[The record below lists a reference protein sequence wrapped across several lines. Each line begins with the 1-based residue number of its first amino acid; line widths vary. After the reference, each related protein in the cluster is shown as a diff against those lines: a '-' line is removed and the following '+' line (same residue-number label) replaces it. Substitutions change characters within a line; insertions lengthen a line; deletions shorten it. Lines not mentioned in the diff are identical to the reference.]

1 MTPIFLDFES
11 FWSVTHSLTKM
22 PPTEYVMHPETELIS
37 VAYKV
42 GGAPTQCVMGE
53 RNVIDA
59 MQALDWSDAM
69 AIGHNMSGFDS
80 MILAWRCGVR
90 PKMWGCTLAMAR
102 PRYAKTC
109 GLSLG
114 KLGAHLD
121 LGQKGSLEAT
131 NTKGKHYSDFTAD
144 EVMAMIRYNAQD
156 TELCAKLFKHLYQ
169 GFPKRELRLLD
180 MTVRMLVEPKFEM
193 DTELVERSLIEV
205 QEEKRDSLGRLGGM
219 LGLTAP
225 GALTSAADAGVD
237 LEEHVRRTLA
247 STAQFAQLLERLGV
261 PTPMKRSP
269 TNPEKWVPALAKT
282 DEAFLDLQ
290 GHDDPLVAEAA
301 RVRLAVKSTLLE
313 TRLQALLAASRAC
326 KGLVPVPLKY
336 CGADTTGR
344 WSGEQYNLQN
354 LPRIPRDKEGNIT
367 PKPSN
372 ALRLSLRAPKGHKV
386 VVADLSGIELRVNMF
401 LWRVAYAMELFRK
414 NPAKADLYKHFA
426 ANELYHVLE
435 AEVSQQQRH
444 VAKQAHLGL
453 GFGAGAGTFLQLARI
468 VGGVKDM
475 DLEEATRVVNVY
487 RGAHPEIVAGWR
499 TCHDQLPYIAQGI
512 ERAIDPWGLCWTEK
526 DAIRLPSGR
535 RIHYPGLHSRR
546 ENGRIE
552 WWYGE
557 GRHKARIYAG
567 KIDENIVQALARDV
581 LAEYV
586 DLFYLE
592 TGLSPVLS
600 VHDEPVY
607 ITPENDARDHLAVLQ
622 RIMRSPVSWWPE
634 LITWSEGDIADSY
647 GEAK

>member
-1 MTPIFLDFES
+1 MTPIFLDFETY
-11 FWSVTHSLTKM
+11 WSVTHSLTKM
-22 PPTEYVMHPETELIS
+22 PPTEYVMHPDTELIS

-53 RNVIDA
+53 QNVIEA

-69 AIGHNMSGFDS
+69 AIGHNMSGFDA

-109 GLSLG
+109 GLSLRRLADH
-114 KLGAHLD
+114 LG
-121 LGQKGSLEAT
+121 LGEKGSLEAT
-131 NTKGKHYSDFTAD
+131 NTKGKHYADFTAD
-144 EVMAMIRYNAQD
+144 EVMALIRYNAQD
-156 TELCAKLFKHLYQ
+156 TELCARLFKHLYQ

-180 MTVRMLVEPKFEM
+180 MTVRMLVEPAFEL
-193 DTELVERSLIEV
+193 DTDLVQRSLAEV
-205 QEEKRDSLGRLGGM
+205 QQEKRDSLVRLGGM

-225 GALTSAADAGVD
+225 GALTSAADPSVD
-237 LEEHVRRTLA
+237 LEEIVRRTLA
-247 STAQFAQLLERLGV
+247 STGQFAQLLERLGV
-261 PTPMKRSP
+261 STPMKRSP

-282 DEAFLDLQ
+282 DEAFLDLME
-290 GHDDPLVAEAA
+290 HDDPLVAEAA

-326 KGLVPVPLKY
+326 RGLVPVPLKY

-344 WSGEQYNLQN
+344 WSGEQYNMQN
-354 LPRIPRDKEGNIT
+354 LPRIPRDKEGAIV

-401 LWRVAYAMELFRK
+401 LWRVAYAMELFRAD
-414 NPAKADLYKHFA
+414 PAKADLYTHFA
-426 ANELYHVLE
+426 ANDLYHCDR
-435 AEVSQQQRH
+435 AEITKQQRQ
-444 VAKQAHLGL
+444 VGKVSHLGL
-453 GFGAGAGTFLQLARI
+453 GFGAGAGTFQQVARLM
-468 VGGVKDM
+468 GGVDM
-475 DLEEATRVVNVY
+475 DPVEAYRVVNAY
-487 RGAHPEIVAGWR
+487 RDAHPEIVQGWR
-499 TCHDQLPYIAQGI
+499 TCHDRLPYIMQGL
-512 ERAIDPWGLCWTEK
+512 ECPIDPWELCWTEK

-535 RIHYPGLHSRR
+535 RIHYPGLHSKR
-546 ENGRIE
+546 ENGKLE

-557 GRHKARIYAG
+557 GRHKSRIYAG

-581 LAEYV
+581 IAEHA
-586 DLFYLE
+586 DLFYQA
-592 TGLSPVLS
+592 TGLLPVLA
-600 VHDEPVY
+600 VHDELVY
-607 ITPENDARDHLAVLQ
+607 IVPENDARDHLTVLQ
-622 RIMRSPVSWWPE
+622 RIMRAGVSWWPE